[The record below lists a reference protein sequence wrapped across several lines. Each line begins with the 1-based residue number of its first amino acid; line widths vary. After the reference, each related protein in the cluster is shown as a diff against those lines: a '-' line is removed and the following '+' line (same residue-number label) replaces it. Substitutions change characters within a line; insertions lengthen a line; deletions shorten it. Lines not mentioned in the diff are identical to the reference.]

1 MVHSQGEMTLTS
13 PDASGPSVSSPP
25 RSTLRIARVRRDY
38 NRWVANQTLEDYAL
52 RFTAKSAR
60 RWSAWRVANTA
71 LGAVSFLALE
81 AIGGTITVGYG
92 FPNAVAAILAVS
104 LLIFLAGAP
113 ISYYAARYG
122 VDIDLLTRG
131 AGFGYLGSTFTSL
144 IYAGFT
150 FIFFAIEA
158 AILASVLQLT
168 FGIPPP
174 IGYLLCAVAVVPLVT
189 HGITF
194 ISRFQLWTQPI
205 WIALHIIPFVAI
217 GLHGEG
223 SWNAWTGYAGADGSH
238 AGFQLLPF
246 GLAASVVFS
255 LIAQIGEQVDFLR
268 FVPVAADGRR
278 GVGWWCA
285 VLGGGSGWIIPGALK
300 MLAGSFLAVLVLSA
314 GGAIADAV
322 QPTQMY
328 RLAFTYI
335 IPSAPIAYAVTA
347 CFIVLSQIKINVT
360 NAYAGSI
367 AWSNF
372 FSRLTHSHPGR
383 VVWLIFNIAIALL
396 LMNLGVYQAIEHT
409 LSIYSDIAAA
419 WVGALVADLVVNKP
433 LGLSPRHIEF
443 KRAHLYDFNPVGV
456 GAMTAG
462 GVLSIGFSAG
472 LAGDAAQAFAP
483 FLGFAVA
490 FALAPAIAAATRGRY
505 YLARKPRAHWARQ
518 GSLQCVI
525 CEHAFEPEDTAYCPA
540 YAGPICSLCCS
551 LDARCHDSCKPA
563 ASRGVNQILNPV
575 RRLLPPAWQAAFTST
590 LGRFAVTYG
599 LFVLVIGLLMLAVFA
614 PTARALPAAH
624 DLLALAF
631 LRAFVVVLLIAGVA
645 AWLLVLALESQ
656 RVAQEET
663 RRQTALLMT
672 EISAHRRTDAA
683 LQKAKEAAEAAN
695 MAKSRFVVGVSHELR
710 TPLNAI
716 LGYAQLI
723 ETDPAVPERRREGL
737 RVIRRSGEHLAALV
751 EGLLDVSKIEA
762 GRIDLYRD
770 EVRLPDLLDQMVNMF
785 RLQAE
790 TKGVRFVFTRPR
802 HLPEVV
808 YTDERRLRQILINL
822 LSNAI
827 KFTREGQVGFGVT
840 WQRELA
846 EFEITDTGIGI
857 APSELQKIFEPFHR
871 VEGRGQPSTGGVGL
885 GLTITK
891 LLTEIM
897 GGQIV
902 VTSEPGRGSRFRV
915 KLMLSEVV
923 RPSLPVPRGPVWR
936 GYVGPRMTVVVA
948 DDNDT
953 HRALL
958 RDILPPLGFILLEAR
973 DGAECLDLAG
983 QFKPDLFLI
992 DISMPGVDGWG
1003 AARALREA
1011 GHTDAA
1017 IIMVSANAGEL
1028 RERSG
1033 AAAHDDVL
1041 AKPFQ
1046 ISALL
1051 DKIGRL
1057 LHLVWIAED
1066 DAESADAAAV
1076 SASRALEQ
1084 RHLDE
1089 LRRLGSIGYM
1099 RGIRNR
1105 LDELEAELP
1114 PAAAYLAELR
1124 RHVVEFRI
1132 DDFLAALDRA
1142 EHRVTVDGP
1151 A

>member
-1 MVHSQGEMTLTS
+1 VPE
-13 PDASGPSVSSPP
+13 ANAAPP
-25 RSTLRIARVRRDY
+25 PNATPRLPLRIARVRRDY

-60 RWSAWRVANTA
+60 KWSAWRVANTA

-92 FPNAVAAILAVS
+92 FSNAIAAILAVS

-158 AILASVLQLT
+158 AILASALQLT

-174 IGYLLCAVAVVPLVT
+174 VGYLICAVAVVPLVT

-194 ISRFQLWTQPI
+194 ISRFQLWTQPL
-205 WIALHIIPFVAI
+205 WIALHVIPFVAI
-217 GLHGEG
+217 GLHADG

-238 AGFQLLPF
+238 GGFQLLPF

-268 FVPVAADGRR
+268 FVPAPADGRR
-278 GVGWWCA
+278 GFGWWCA
-285 VLGGGSGWIIPGALK
+285 VLGGGAGWIVPGAAK
-300 MLAGSFLAVLVLSA
+300 MLAGSFLACLVLGA
-314 GGAIADAV
+314 GLPLADAI
-322 QPTQMY
+322 QPTYMY
-328 RLAFTYI
+328 RLAFTYV
-335 IPSAPIAYAVTA
+335 IPSATVAGLVAAGFV
-347 CFIVLSQIKINVT
+347 VLSQIKINVT

-396 LMNLGVYQAIEHT
+396 LMNVGVYEAIEHT
-409 LSIYSDIAAA
+409 LSVYSDIAAA
-419 WVGALVADLVVNKP
+419 WVGALVADLVMNKP

-456 GAMTAG
+456 GAMVIG
-462 GVLSIGFSAG
+462 GALAIGFSAG
-472 LAGDAAQAFAP
+472 LAGETAQAFAP
-483 FLGFAVA
+483 FLGFATA
-490 FALAPAIAAATRGRY
+490 FGLAPAIAAATRGHY
-505 YLARKPRAHWARQ
+505 YLARKPRAHWARLS
-518 GSLQCVI
+518 SLNCVI
-525 CEHAFEPEDTAYCPA
+525 CEHPFEPEDTAYCPA

-563 ASRGVNQILNPV
+563 GARGVNQILSPV
-575 RRLLPPAWQAAFTST
+575 RRLLPPGWQAAFSST

-599 LFVLVIGLLMLAVFA
+599 MFVLVIGLLLLAVY
-614 PTARALPAAH
+614 TQTTHALPGAH
-624 DLLALAF
+624 EVIALAF
-631 LRAFVVVLLIAGVA
+631 LRTFVVLLLIAGVA

-656 RVAQEET
+656 RTAQEET
-663 RRQTALLMT
+663 RRQTALLT
-672 EISAHRRTDAA
+672 SEISAHRRTDAA
-683 LQKAKEAAEAAN
+683 LQKAKEAAEVAN

-790 TKGVRFVFTRPR
+790 TKGVRFVHTRPR

-827 KFTREGQVGFGVT
+827 KFTREGQVGFGVK

-902 VTSEPGRGSRFRV
+902 VTSEPGRGSRFQV

-923 RPSLPVPRGPVWR
+923 RPTLPAPRGPVWR

-958 RDILPPLGFILLEAR
+958 REILPPLGFVLLEAR
-973 DGAECLDLAG
+973 DGAECLDLAS

-1003 AARALREA
+1003 AAQALRDA

-1028 RERSG
+1028 RERAG

-1046 ISALL
+1046 IATLL

-1066 DAESADAAAV
+1066 DEATAGAESLT
-1076 SASRALEQ
+1076 ASRALEQ

-1105 LDELEAELP
+1105 LDELEAAL
-1114 PAAAYLAELR
+1114 PAAGPYIAELR
-1124 RHVVEFRI
+1124 RHVVEFRV
-1132 DDFLAALDRA
+1132 DEFLAALDRA
-1142 EHRVTVDGP
+1142 EHRVTVDGQ